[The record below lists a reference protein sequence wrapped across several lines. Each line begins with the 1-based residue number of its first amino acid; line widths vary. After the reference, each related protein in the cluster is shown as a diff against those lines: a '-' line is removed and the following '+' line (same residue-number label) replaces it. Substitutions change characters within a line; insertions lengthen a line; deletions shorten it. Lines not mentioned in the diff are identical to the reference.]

1 MYMAA
6 SCEHTINEVTN
17 MDKKKQEAINGQKNR
32 NEFNS
37 ITEKKK
43 PENQNQTHNAR
54 KEAYDVKM
62 RQV

>member
-1 MYMAA
+1 M
-6 SCEHTINEVTN
+6 N
-17 MDKKKQEAINGQKNR
+17 KKQQEELNSQKNK

-43 PENQNQTHNAR
+43 PENQNQDHNAR
-54 KEAYDVKM
+54 KEAVDVKM

>member
-1 MYMAA
+1 M
-6 SCEHTINEVTN
+6 N
-17 MDKKKQEAINGQKNR
+17 KKQQEEQNRQENR

-43 PENQNQTHNAR
+43 PENQNQDHNAR
-54 KEAYDVKM
+54 KEAFDMKM